1 MHDGSDFILKNTEIS
16 YQRRILPIF
25 CLENGGIMFLRNAS
39 FFFFFEQI
47 IRREISGDRKLFWSR
62 VYKKIK
68 KYYFICQLNVTFR
81 SVSREG
87 KLSSAGRYYHLP

>member
-39 FFFFFEQI
+39 FFFFSNKLYDVKFQAI
-47 IRREISGDRKLFWSR
+47 GNFSGLEC
-62 VYKKIK
+62 IK
-68 KYYFICQLNVTFR
+68 K
-81 SVSREG
+81 
-87 KLSSAGRYYHLP
+87 